1 MKSFKSQFN
10 TGYVDDDG
18 SFNLSPSQISIIVA
32 ILSAGT
38 VAGAL
43 IAAPA
48 GDWIGRRISIIA
60 SICVFCFGVIFQVCA
75 DAIPMLLAGRY
86 VHVRPSEF
94 LCRIVHV
101 DGCRIGFS
109 PVLV

>member
-1 MKSFKSQFN
+1 MGSFKSQFN
-10 TGYVDDDG
+10 TGYRDDDG
-18 SFNLSPSQISIIVA
+18 SPNLSPSEISIIVA

-60 SICVFCFGVIFQVCA
+60 SVCVFCFGVIFQVCA

-86 VHVRPSEF
+86 VHINLSESYCGIVR
-94 LCRIVHV
+94 V
-101 DGCRIGFS
+101 DSRRVGFS

>member
-1 MKSFKSQFN
+1 MILFFKRTINGILAMKSFKSQFN
-10 TGYVDDDG
+10 TGYVEDNEG
-18 SFNLSPSQISIIVA
+18 HLGLSPSQISIIVA

-48 GDWIGRRISIIA
+48 GDWIGRRISIIV
-60 SICVFCFGVIFQVCA
+60 SVCVFCFGVIFQVCA

-86 VHVRPSEF
+86 AH
-94 LCRIVHV
+94 I
-101 DGCRIGFS
+101 S
-109 PVLV
+109 PLSMMH